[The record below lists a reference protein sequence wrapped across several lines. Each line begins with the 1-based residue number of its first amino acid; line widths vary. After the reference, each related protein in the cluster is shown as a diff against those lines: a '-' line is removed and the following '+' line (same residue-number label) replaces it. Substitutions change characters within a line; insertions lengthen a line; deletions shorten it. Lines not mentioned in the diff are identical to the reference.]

1 MEAYR
6 EGEGGGMN
14 PMLYKNPNNKMVLE
28 SPRRR
33 KYNLL

>member
-1 MEAYR
+1 
-6 EGEGGGMN
+6 MN

-33 KYNLL
+33 KHNLLWWQ